1 MFNVID
7 LFAGAGGLSLGFE
20 ETDKFKIKAF
30 VENNQ
35 NATKTYKKN
44 NKGAIHYPD
53 ILDLDFIKVRDKV
66 GPIDLVIGG
75 PPCQGFSNANR
86 QRRKIINGSNELVK
100 KYVEA
105 ISVLKPK
112 MFVMENV
119 KNIASAKHFFCLT
132 TGDREHIENN
142 LGIKIH
148 KEKLLLYN
156 RKDYLE
162 EIYNSLDDYLS
173 SELAIIEENQLY
185 ILKNMLKKGNDNSKI
200 KKFIDKQSNKK
211 NLRDVIN
218 TLNSQKKHPYW
229 LKNLYN
235 KSIEAIQR
243 IIHSESILKDDEQTL
258 NLFCD
263 IERFYIGLTE
273 LENHR
278 AIYDVKLN
286 NNDITIILHAY
297 VVIEYIR
304 KSFNYLG
311 YEIKGDVL
319 NAANFCVPQCRERY
333 IMMGVERGFLGD
345 REIQLPEAIINNES
359 DYITVRSAI
368 EDLVNYKPGTGEMS
382 TSFVRNPKTPSNKF
396 LEELIY
402 NGSNGNVYNH
412 VSTDSGETAK
422 ERFKQIKQ
430 GDNFHSLPENLKKTY
445 SDPGRTQN
453 TIYRRLDYN
462 SPSDTVVNVRKSMWI
477 HPILDRA
484 ISAREAARLQSFPDY
499 YEFVGTK
506 DSVYQ
511 QIGNAVPPLLGRA
524 IAEKVLDIFE
534 PDIFHNELRKIYL
547 QSILTNDEV
556 QE

>member
-30 VENNQ
+30 VENNPY
-35 NATKTYKKN
+35 ATKTYKRN
-44 NKGAIHYPD
+44 NKGATHYAD
-53 ILDLDFIKVRDKV
+53 ILNLDFIKVRDEV

-119 KNIASAKHFFCLT
+119 KNIASDKHFFCLT
-132 TGDREHIENN
+132 TDDKEHIEKN

-148 KEKLLLYN
+148 KEKLPLYN

-162 EIYNSLDDYLS
+162 EIYNTLDKYLS
-173 SELAIIEENQLY
+173 SELVIIEENQLY
-185 ILKNMLKKGNDNSKI
+185 ILRNMLKKVNDNSRL

-211 NLRDVIN
+211 YLRDIIN
-218 TLNSQKKHPYW
+218 KLNSQKNHPDW
-229 LKNLYN
+229 LRDLYN
-235 KSIEAIQR
+235 KSIEAIHR
-243 IIHSESILKDDEQTL
+243 IIHEESFLKDDEQTL

-263 IERFYIGLTE
+263 IERFFIGLTE
-273 LENHR
+273 LEDHQ
-278 AIYDVKLN
+278 AIYDVKFN
-286 NNDITIILHAY
+286 NKDITIVLHAY
-297 VVIEYIR
+297 VVIDYIR

-319 NAANFCVPQCRERY
+319 NAADFGVPQCRERY
-333 IMMGVERGFLGD
+333 IMLGVERGFLGD
-345 REIQLPEAIINNES
+345 REFQLPEAIINNES

-368 EDLVNYKPGTGEMS
+368 EDLVNYEPGTGEMS
-382 TSFVRNPKTPSNKF
+382 TSFVRNLETPSNKF

-402 NGSNGNVYNH
+402 SESSRIVYNH
-412 VSTDSGETAK
+412 VSTDSSDTAK

-453 TIYRRLDYN
+453 TIYKRLEYN

-547 QSILTNDEV
+547 QSILINDEE